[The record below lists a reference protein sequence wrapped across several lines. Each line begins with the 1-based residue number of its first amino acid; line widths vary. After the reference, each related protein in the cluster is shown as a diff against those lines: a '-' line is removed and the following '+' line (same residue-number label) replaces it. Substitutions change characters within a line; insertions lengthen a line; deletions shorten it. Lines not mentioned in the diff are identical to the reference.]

1 MRPATVWDYIGARS
15 WPTRAG
21 AKPRWCAVN
30 KAWFLESVAA
40 DGSRVTHAINK
51 LPFRVGRDAV
61 SDLAVDARGLS
72 RQHAEFQLDAS
83 GALRLADLDSTNGT
97 FVNRERIRGSRL
109 VVENDVVHFGNAEY
123 RLGVETATRMAQ
135 AADDGERTLI
145 APVGSVL
152 SENFVRHERQFMEL
166 LRGHGLA
173 AAVQPIVHAGT
184 GKLFAYELL
193 GRCTHPDL
201 PASPIHLFH
210 LAAMLDR
217 EAELSSAF
225 RDYGISAVGPR
236 LNGTKLFV
244 NAHPKE
250 TFAEGFFAALTA
262 LRSQQGAPDLVV
274 EVHETAVM
282 EIERMRE
289 LAARLHSIGVSFAY
303 DDFGAGQARLN
314 ELGDVPAHF
323 VKFDMGLVHGIHEA
337 SERKQ
342 RVVRDLVKL
351 VLDLGSVPLAEGI
364 ELEAEAAVCRDMGFQ
379 LIQGYLTGKP
389 VPVGSI

>member
-1 MRPATVWDYIGARS
+1 M
-15 WPTRAG
+15 
-21 AKPRWCAVN
+21 N

-40 DGSRVTHAINK
+40 DGSRVTHAIHK
-51 LPFRVGRDAV
+51 LPFRVGRDAL

-83 GALRLADLDSTNGT
+83 GGMRLADLDSTNGT

-109 VVENDVVHFGNAEY
+109 VAENDVVHFGNAEY

-173 AAVQPIVHAGT
+173 AALQPIVHAGT
-184 GKLFAYELL
+184 GKVFAYELL

-201 PASPIHLFH
+201 PTSPVHLFH

-217 EAELSSAF
+217 EAELSAAF
-225 RDYGISAVGPR
+225 RNYGISAIGPR
-236 LNGTKLFV
+236 LSGTKLFV
-244 NAHPKE
+244 NSHPKE
-250 TFAEGFFAALTA
+250 TFTEGFFAALTA
-262 LRSQQGAPDLVV
+262 LRAQPGSPDLVI

-289 LAARLHSIGVSFAY
+289 LAARLKDIGVSFAY

-351 VLDLGSVPLAEGI
+351 VLDLGSVPLAEGV
-364 ELEAEAAVCRDMGFQ
+364 ELEAEAVVCRDMGFQ

-389 VPVGSI
+389 VPVGSIPG